1 MTCWLETLKDGLKSD
16 SWAKGNSSAVCT
28 LHGYCLQSQQHSSQR
43 GRGLGVDAARSRPCQ
58 VPISSGHLAPPPAL
72 PVMAS
77 PMGSPLVLLRV
88 APKYCG

>member
-1 MTCWLETLKDGLKSD
+1 MTRWLKTLNDGLKSD
-16 SWAKGNSSAVCT
+16 SGAKGISTVCI
-28 LHGYCLQSQQHSSQR
+28 LHGYRLQSQQRCSQG
-43 GRGLGVDAARSRPCQ
+43 GRGLGANVARSRPCQ
-58 VPISSGHLAPPPAL
+58 VPISSQHLAPPPAL